1 MNNLV
6 RNPTLIPYT
15 LGGNRLD
22 RIYLDTTFARA
33 THLHL
38 KFPSKAEGLAEL
50 LHKVKSYPEDTV
62 FYFRAW
68 TFGYEEVWI
77 ALSAALNAK
86 VCVLFLHMDWD
97 QADEICKIHVDRYQL
112 GLYKSV
118 SNARGENGANE
129 ASALCGFELGNRFV
143 PGCLSDDESARIH
156 SCEPDLPCSVARFKK
171 TVYIEP
177 IVSRLQDGSQL
188 PEVGIGGGAG
198 DLYQVHE
205 LELPDQI
212 ALEELDKLC
221 LERIHDNQVLSL
233 TREALFEAFRSKSKK
248 LSLDSYGM
256 KDDQDIPLE
265 KLVTILTRGHTGD
278 KHLSASMHD
287 RAGHQLPNKIV
298 CLSFIPLLLA
308 I

>member
-1 MNNLV
+1 M
-6 RNPTLIPYT
+6 
-15 LGGNRLD
+15 
-22 RIYLDTTFARA
+22 
-33 THLHL
+33 
-38 KFPSKAEGLAEL
+38 
-50 LHKVKSYPEDTV
+50 DTV

-86 VCVLFLHMDWD
+86 VRVLFLHMDWD

-143 PGCLSDDESARIH
+143 PGCLSDDKSARIH
-156 SCEPDLPCSVARFKK
+156 SCEPDLPCSMARSKK

-205 LELPDQI
+205 LELPDRI

-265 KLVTILTRGHTGD
+265 KLVTILARGHMGD

-298 CLSFIPLLLA
+298 CLSFILLLLA